1 MSPSPWK
8 NRLTQ
13 LYTGSSPAAVH
24 FRFGIVLFDL
34 ATLLFFVVSS
44 LFEPNL
50 YIYAID
56 YLIALVL
63 ACDFFA
69 RLSITE
75 NRKFFWRKL
84 ETWLDVVIILSLLAS
99 VVTTNLSFLRIF
111 RTLRLLRSRRV
122 LRDVSE
128 RYPWF
133 RRHQDIV
140 ASVFNLIIFIFFISA
155 CVYVVE
161 HGVND
166 KINNYMDALYF
177 TVTTLTTTG
186 FGDITMTG
194 ALGRGLAVVIMIIG
208 VGLFLRLAQTIF
220 QPPKVRFPCP
230 DCGLINHDQDAVHCK
245 HCGRVLNIPSDGY

>member
-1 MSPSPWK
+1 MAAAHWK
-8 NRLTQ
+8 NRLLQ
-13 LYTGSSPAAVH
+13 LYTGTSADATY
-24 FRFGIVLFDL
+24 FRFGLVVFDL

-44 LFEPNL
+44 LFDPGI

-69 RLSITE
+69 RLSIAD
-75 NRKFFWRKL
+75 NSKFFWRKL
-84 ETWLDVVIILSLLAS
+84 ETWLDVTVILSLLAS
-99 VVTTNLSFLRIF
+99 MVTDNLSFLRII
-111 RTLRLLRSRRV
+111 RTLRLLRSHRV
-122 LRDVSE
+122 LRDLSE

-133 RRHQDIV
+133 RRQQEILG
-140 ASVFNLIIFIFFISA
+140 SVLNLVVFIFFISS

-161 HGVND
+161 KGVND

-186 FGDITMTG
+186 FGDITMTDTV
-194 ALGRGLAVVIMIIG
+194 GRGLAIVIMIIG
-208 VGLFLRLAQTIF
+208 VGLFLRLVQTIF
-220 QPPKVRFPCP
+220 HPPKVRFPCP